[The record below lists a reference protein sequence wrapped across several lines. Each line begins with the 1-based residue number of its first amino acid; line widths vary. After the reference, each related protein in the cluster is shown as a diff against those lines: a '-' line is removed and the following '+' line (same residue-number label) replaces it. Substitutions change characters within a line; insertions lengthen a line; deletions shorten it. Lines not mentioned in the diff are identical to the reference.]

1 MDGRPKLGRE
11 PAWHAK
17 ILILVGCAL
26 GILSAPIWLPLV
38 PPAVFA
44 IGRLQDHK
52 ERRFRRRMRGRGR
65 YIEWADLVPRI
76 ESGEGT
82 VVFEQGLKLP
92 VRVWWTPDDLL
103 ASAPS
108 PPPSE
113 AELEVLTVMRG
124 HRHHAFVSWCHR
136 QYTDEDRGAALLTI
150 PADMPDGFILAPYI
164 RERHPKIRAVDTVY
178 YRKSWYERD
187 EAA

>member
-11 PAWHAK
+11 PAWYAK
-17 ILILVGCAL
+17 ILILVGCAFCA
-26 GILSAPIWLPLV
+26 LSAPIWLPLV
-38 PPAVFA
+38 PVAVFGM
-44 IGRLQDHK
+44 GRLQEYK

-92 VRVWWTPDDLL
+92 VRAWWTPDDLL
-103 ASAPS
+103 TSAPS

-113 AELEVLTVMRG
+113 AELEVLTIMRG
-124 HRHHAFVSWCHR
+124 HRPHAFVSWCHR
-136 QYTDEDRGAALLTI
+136 RYTDEDRGAALLTI
-150 PADMPDGFILAPYI
+150 PADMPDDYILAPYF
-164 RERHPKIRAVDTVY
+164 RERHPRIRAVDTVHHKNS
-178 YRKSWYERD
+178 RHERD
-187 EAA
+187 AAA